1 MEEFIQST
9 FMSLAYNPIA
19 VYAATW
25 AFMLASAVGFP
36 LPEEVVLV
44 SSGFIAHFALF
55 PDSPHPPDA
64 SIVNIHIMA
73 WNAFLAVIFS
83 DFLIYWLGKRLGP
96 KAFELRIFRRMV
108 SEERLAKVKTWMQK
122 YGYWTV
128 IVFRFTPGVRFPG
141 HLRCGAMGLSPVK
154 FIAVDSI
161 AALIS
166 VPTQIYFVGYYGR
179 EILKHL
185 QTAKIYLFSAL
196 AVGLLIFIYRRWKE
210 RQSLG
215 ASAPKES

>member
-1 MEEFIQST
+1 VEEFIQST

-55 PDSPHPPDA
+55 PDTPHPPDA
-64 SIVNIHIMA
+64 HVVNIHIMA
-73 WNAFLAVIFS
+73 WNAFVAVIVS

-96 KAFELRIFRRMV
+96 RAFELKIFRRMV
-108 SEERLAKVKTWMQK
+108 SEERLTKVRTWMQK
-122 YGYWTV
+122 YGYWPV

-141 HLRCGAMGLSPVK
+141 HLMCGAMGLSPVK
-154 FIAVDSI
+154 FLAVDAF

-179 EILKHL
+179 EILKYF

-196 AVGLLIFIYRRWKE
+196 AIGLVIFIYRRWKE
-210 RQSLG
+210 KQSLAATDSSG
-215 ASAPKES
+215 S